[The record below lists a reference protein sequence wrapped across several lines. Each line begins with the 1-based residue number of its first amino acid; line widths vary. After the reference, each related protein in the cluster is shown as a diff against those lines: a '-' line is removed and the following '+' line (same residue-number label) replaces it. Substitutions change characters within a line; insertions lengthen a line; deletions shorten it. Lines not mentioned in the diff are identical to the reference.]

1 MAVSDSVNEKPED
14 ADERIDG
21 ALDFLDGILVRMGI
35 EADIEVA
42 EFEDRIR
49 LEIQCDDVQ
58 RVIGRRGQL
67 VDALQHLVAKRASQ
81 LGRGETRGK
90 PIVVDAGG
98 YREREVERLQALAA
112 RMAEK
117 ALRHGEPVELSPMT
131 AHDRRIVH
139 MALAETEG
147 VSTHSEG
154 EGESRHVVVV
164 PEGEG
169 ERRAPAE

>member
-1 MAVSDSVNEKPED
+1 VSDTVHDKPED
-14 ADERIDG
+14 AEERIDG

-42 EFEDRIR
+42 ELEDRIR
-49 LEIQCDDVQ
+49 LDIQCDDVQ
-58 RVIGRRGQL
+58 RVIGKRGQL
-67 VDALQHLVAKRASQ
+67 VDALQHLVSKRVSQ
-81 LGRGETRGK
+81 IGAGERRGK

-98 YREREVERLQALAA
+98 YREREIERLQALAA

-117 ALRHGEPVELSPMT
+117 ALRQGAPVELSPMS

-139 MALAETEG
+139 MTLAETEG
-147 VSTHSEG
+147 VTTHSEG
-154 EGESRHVVVV
+154 EGDLRHVVVV
-164 PEGEG
+164 PEAEG